1 MARRMSRIA
10 IAGAALGVGALS
22 ATIAIPAVAETVSGE
37 ATPSE
42 AVTKRVESIRDALQ
56 GLVDDK
62 TLTDAQAD
70 RVADTLADS
79 DALRGGHGGKFLGGG
94 MGMDAAASALGM
106 SAEDVRSALMDGTTI
121 AQLAERQGK
130 NVDDVVAAMVK
141 GATTRLD
148 EAVEAGRIT
157 QAQADEMKGS
167 LEERIRDF
175 VQNGKPAGGR
185 GWGMHRG
192 PGGGPGEK
200 TPGEDSPSTPSPSA
214 TTQSSSFRI

>member
-22 ATIAIPAVAETVSGE
+22 ATIALPAVAETVSGE

-70 RVADTLADS
+70 RVADTLANS
-79 DALRGGHGGKFLGGG
+79 DALRGRHGGKFLGGG

-130 NVDDVVAAMVK
+130 DVDDVVAAMVK

-175 VQNGKPAGGR
+175 VQNGKPAGGH